1 MLSTSTG
8 LSTSSALR
16 RASTSCFASAQHFA
30 RHDVRGAKSKH
41 FVPHFLRLINKHFR
55 RRAGDEH
62 PVIHEKFSSVEFFLT
77 EDIRDGLMIFSSL
90 CKNLK
95 LLLLFFGERKFWMSE
110 EPCAGFLKN
119 VSEDKFCIQ
128 SIYSS

>member
-41 FVPHFLRLINKHFR
+41 FVPHFLRLINNHFR
-55 RRAGDEH
+55 RRAGDED
-62 PVIHEKFSSVEFFLT
+62 PLIHEEFPSIEFFFT
-77 EDIRDGLMIFSSL
+77 E
-90 CKNLK
+90 
-95 LLLLFFGERKFWMSE
+95 
-110 EPCAGFLKN
+110 N
-119 VSEDKFCIQ
+119 VSERFVQFSPCDEFFKLLEV
-128 SIYSS
+128 SL